1 MACSQIP
8 YATEQRI
15 FFTEQRICF
24 TEQRIFCAEQIVVKP
39 AGGLPRTPPR
49 PKSFHVAQSPPTEPS
64 RLQILLPG
72 PRASAFASRPSFV
85 LTLVHETRPQVTTVE
100 KRNL

>member
-39 AGGLPRTPPR
+39 AGGLPRTPPSSKIFPRR
-49 PKSFHVAQSPPTEPS
+49 PVAADRALAAADPPT
-64 RLQILLPG
+64 
-72 PRASAFASRPSFV
+72 RPTGLSIRIA
-85 LTLVHETRPQVTTVE
+85 TLVCVNVGA
-100 KRNL
+100 